1 MHGKILIGSDSES
14 PAFSS
19 VPHGIARLIFDR
31 KGFFPLSL
39 SLSASL
45 SLFLSARFRPPTA
58 ANLLISGNVFEDY
71 WFHSSPSTFNDDL
84 ERGGGK
90 QKRAWHR
97 VAENREKDTHYY
109 C

>member
-1 MHGKILIGSDSES
+1 M
-14 PAFSS
+14 
-19 VPHGIARLIFDR
+19 
-31 KGFFPLSL
+31 PLSL
-39 SLSASL
+39 SVSISASL

-58 ANLLISGNVFEDY
+58 ANLLISGNVFAVRSEDY

-84 ERGGGK
+84 ERVGEK

-97 VAENREKDTHYY
+97 VAENREKDTHYS